1 MELILHKTFKS
12 LKINYVI
19 HLVILIIMLI
29 FNFILVSQILWLRK
43 IFGILYMLMNYI
55 SIINFIFPIISFIF
69 IIKNKITKKNVNKFK
84 IITIIFCTLSV
95 IFGFFFSGVLMINA
109 IESPEFCKECPFNLP
124 LSDINSFSNYNLN
137 KKCNERRCIN
147 NSQNPEI
154 NKKNENKLYEYI
166 CNYNPT
172 DEFDEIKESQDIE
185 NNNNTISRNSDN
197 IFCTEITKDDISNI
211 DFENNYSIDFYSM
224 CNIHTKLYICERNQL
239 PNKFNIE
246 NDFVCPEKDYMTKL
260 VIYCMLNVL
269 INLIFGFFPWKSELY
284 KYNILI
290 MNYEPRRTNQKAN
303 SFSSTIN
310 DSKGIKENISENN
323 FERTPTEIIIVCG
336 NKNNNITNSIND
348 IHNNNNINNII
359 KKKSTKQINI
369 KKNVAPSEEKN
380 DNIKNK
386 TEIKLTKKLNINDIN
401 ILNNNTET
409 NDIINETERNLYEN
423 TLNENIEQ
431 KNNKDEIRVT
441 IYDKNNKDVT
451 NIKKI
456 KTISVKK

>member
-1 MELILHKTFKS
+1 
-12 LKINYVI
+12 
-19 HLVILIIMLI
+19 
-29 FNFILVSQILWLRK
+29 
-43 IFGILYMLMNYI
+43 MNYI
-55 SIINFIFPIISFIF
+55 VIINFIFPIISFIF

-84 IITIIFCTLSV
+84 IITIIFCTLTI

-124 LSDINSFSNYNLN
+124 LSEINSFSNYNLN
-137 KKCNERRCIN
+137 KKCKERRCIK
-147 NSQNPEI
+147 NSPNPETNI
-154 NKKNENKLYEYI
+154 KNENDLYEYI

-172 DEFDEIKESQDIE
+172 DEFDEIKESHDIE
-185 NNNNTISRNSDN
+185 NNNNTFSRDSDN
-197 IFCTEITKDDISNI
+197 IFCTEITKDDISNS
-211 DFENNYSIDFYSM
+211 DFENNYSINFYNM
-224 CNIHTKLYICERNQL
+224 CNIYTKLYICERNQL

-246 NDFVCPEKDYMTKL
+246 KNFVCPEKDYMTKL

-284 KYNILI
+284 KFNILI

-348 IHNNNNINNII
+348 INNNNTNNINNIY
-359 KKKSTKQINI
+359 KKKSTKQINFM
-369 KKNVAPSEEKN
+369 KNVASSEEQNDKN
-380 DNIKNK
+380 KNK
-386 TEIKLTKKLNINDIN
+386 TEIKLTKKLNINI
-401 ILNNNTET
+401 INNNTET
-409 NDIINETERNLYEN
+409 IDIVNETERNLYEN
-423 TLNENIEQ
+423 NLNENIEQ
-431 KNNKDEIRVT
+431 KNNKDELRVT

-451 NIKKI
+451 TTKIIKP
-456 KTISVKK
+456 TFDKK